1 MRDPRLRPILVRL
14 PSEPPFAA
22 TPSISFRLGRT
33 HSTERVVA
41 GICATSCGGAEGRVS
56 IERGP
61 IKDELVPDPPVRRLH
76 AVLDAPLTRL
86 EQSRDE
92 LAKAWLLRVL
102 ERAPLSDIERIPTE
116 RIVRELPDLIS
127 DIVRAVARS
136 AAGSAG
142 DILAVDAE
150 ERARRLANLSGRAP
164 PPPADLARDIA
175 ALHSVMIA
183 ALGQE
188 LQGEEARVLVDAAE
202 RFATVFGAIQAA
214 AAEELVRERS
224 RELEW
229 LANTD
234 ALTGLYN
241 LRYLQAHIRHLVGIQ
256 QRYGHAFAV
265 LVLDINGLKRIND
278 AHGHA
283 SGDRMLM
290 GVAAAIRAT
299 VRTIDTPVRMGGDE
313 FCVLAPHQTAS
324 GGKILAYRVAAAVEQ
339 IETPDKSPV
348 GVSIGAVACPQHG
361 SDPDRLLALADA
373 AMYRAK
379 ASGERV
385 EVAVVEAGPAAE
397 EDPRE
402 KRNS

>member
-1 MRDPRLRPILVRL
+1 
-14 PSEPPFAA
+14 
-22 TPSISFRLGRT
+22 
-33 HSTERVVA
+33 
-41 GICATSCGGAEGRVS
+41 
-56 IERGP
+56 
-61 IKDELVPDPPVRRLH
+61 VPDPPVRRLH

-136 AAGSAG
+136 AAGSPVDLLTA
-142 DILAVDAE
+142 DAE
-150 ERARRLANLSGRAP
+150 ERASRLASLSGRDAHA
-164 PPPADLARDIA
+164 PADLARDIA

-183 ALGQE
+183 ALGRE
-188 LQGEEARVLVDAAE
+188 LQDEEARVLVDAAE

-241 LRYLQAHIRHLVGIQ
+241 LRYLQQHIRHLVGIQ
-256 QRYGHAFAV
+256 ERYGHSFAA

-283 SGDRMLM
+283 AGDRMLM

-324 GGKILAYRVAAAVEQ
+324 GGKILAYRLGASVEQ
-339 IETPDKSPV
+339 IETPDKSAV
-348 GVSIGAVACPQHG
+348 GVSIGVVACPHHG
-361 SDPDRLLALADA
+361 TDPDRLLELADA

-385 EVAVVEAGPAAE
+385 EVGSVEGEDAE
-397 EDPRE
+397 TGDARGE
-402 KRNS
+402 RNSK

>member
-1 MRDPRLRPILVRL
+1 M
-14 PSEPPFAA
+14 
-22 TPSISFRLGRT
+22 
-33 HSTERVVA
+33 
-41 GICATSCGGAEGRVS
+41 
-56 IERGP
+56 
-61 IKDELVPDPPVRRLH
+61 PDPPVRRLH
-76 AVLDAPLTRL
+76 AVLDAPLARL
-86 EQSRDE
+86 EESRDE

-116 RIVRELPDLIS
+116 RIVRELPDLIT

-136 AAGSAG
+136 SAAGAE
-142 DILAVDAE
+142 LLTADAE
-150 ERARRLANLSGRAP
+150 ERASRLASLSGREAHA
-164 PPPADLARDIA
+164 PADLARDIA

-183 ALGQE
+183 ALGRE
-188 LQGEEARVLVDAAE
+188 LGSEEARVLVDAAE

-241 LRYLQAHIRHLVGIQ
+241 LRYLQQHIRHLVGIQ

-283 SGDRMLM
+283 AGDRMLM
-290 GVAAAIRAT
+290 GVAAAVRAT

-324 GGKILAYRVAAAVEQ
+324 GGKILAYRVGAAVEE
-339 IETPDKSPV
+339 IETPDRSKV
-348 GVSIGAVACPQHG
+348 GVSIGVAACPQHG
-361 SDPDRLLALADA
+361 SDPELLLEMADA

-385 EVAVVEAGPAAE
+385 EVAVVDAGPAAE

>member
-1 MRDPRLRPILVRL
+1 M
-14 PSEPPFAA
+14 
-22 TPSISFRLGRT
+22 
-33 HSTERVVA
+33 
-41 GICATSCGGAEGRVS
+41 
-56 IERGP
+56 
-61 IKDELVPDPPVRRLH
+61 PDPTVRRLH

-102 ERAPLSDIERIPTE
+102 EHVPLSDIERIPTE

-127 DIVRAVARS
+127 DIVRAVSRGGG
-136 AAGSAG
+136 GSLP
-142 DILAVDAE
+142 DDAK
-150 ERARRLANLSGRAP
+150 ERAGRLASLSARDQHA
-164 PPPADLARDIA
+164 PADLARDVA
-175 ALHSVMIA
+175 ALHAVIIA

-188 LQGEEARVLVDAAE
+188 LQGEDARVLVDAAE
-202 RFATVFGAIQAA
+202 RFAAVFGSIQAA

-241 LRYLQAHIRHLVGIQ
+241 LRYLQQQIRHLVGIQ
-256 QRYGHAFAV
+256 QRYGHAFAL
-265 LVLDINGLKRIND
+265 LVLDINGLKRTND

-283 SGDRMLM
+283 AGDRILM
-290 GVAAAIRAT
+290 GVAAAIRAA
-299 VRTIDTPVRMGGDE
+299 VRAIDTPVRMGVDE

-324 GGKILAYRVAAAVEQ
+324 GGKILAYRLGAAVEKV
-339 IETPDKSPV
+339 ETPDRSPV
-348 GVSIGAVACPQHG
+348 GVSVGVVACPQHG
-361 SDPDRLLALADA
+361 VDPERLLEVADA

-385 EVAVVEAGPAAE
+385 ELAEEAEPAADGRAE
-397 EDPRE
+397 R
-402 KRNS
+402 KH

>member
-1 MRDPRLRPILVRL
+1 M
-14 PSEPPFAA
+14 
-22 TPSISFRLGRT
+22 
-33 HSTERVVA
+33 
-41 GICATSCGGAEGRVS
+41 
-56 IERGP
+56 
-61 IKDELVPDPPVRRLH
+61 PDPPVRRLH

-86 EQSRDE
+86 EESRDE
-92 LAKAWLLRVL
+92 LAKAWLLKVL

-127 DIVRAVARS
+127 DIVRAVGRGGGSS
-136 AAGSAG
+136 A
-142 DILAVDAE
+142 DLLTVDAE
-150 ERARRLANLSGRAP
+150 ERASRLASLSGRDAHA
-164 PPPADLARDIA
+164 PADLARDIA
-175 ALHSVMIA
+175 ALHSVMIN
-183 ALGQE
+183 ALGRE
-188 LQGEEARVLVDAAE
+188 LQEEEAKVLVEAAE

-241 LRYLQAHIRHLVGIQ
+241 LRYLQQHIRHLVGIQ
-256 QRYGHAFAV
+256 QRYGHAFSV

-283 SGDRMLM
+283 AGDRMLM

-313 FCVLAPHQTAS
+313 FCVLAPHQTSS
-324 GGKILAYRVAAAVEQ
+324 GGKILAYRVGAAVEE
-339 IETPDKSPV
+339 IETPDKSQG
-348 GVSIGAVACPQHG
+348 GVSIGVAACPQHG
-361 SDPDRLLALADA
+361 TDPELLLEMADA

-385 EVAVVEAGPAAE
+385 EVAVVEAGATVE

-402 KRNS
+402 KRKS